1 MATLPEPELNFT
13 GDCPDCGEREIKL
26 PDPLPDI
33 GDDFD
38 WSARDYDSIRR
49 FMMEELAAR
58 FPDRQRWT
66 PADLEVVIV
75 EVLAAMLDQF
85 SDMLDRV
92 SQEAY
97 LGTARRPESVRRL
110 LSMIG
115 FDAIQRAMAKNEID
129 DTLTGLDAASALDQ
143 YWYDNPYAMEL
154 ARREGPRSIYTQYR
168 MVTVNDYAQRLEDH
182 PLVERAHAWSEWTG
196 SWMTVFVAVITWNNL
211 VLDEDKLKADIPQEI
226 RDQVD
231 TFNIDRGLPSDW
243 GPGFTLRGLLRPFI
257 DQYRMVGQEVFLD
270 DAVLVGISMSFSI
283 LLAKNY
289 YRSEVK
295 REIKEVLGD
304 GPEGFFRPGRLMF
317 GEDLHA
323 SDLIQ
328 TLMQLPG
335 VQNVCLNRFKR
346 VGSAFPDESDS
357 GLIKL
362 EGLEVAICDNDMSDP
377 NHGYY
382 RLYFHGGIKG

>member
-1 MATLPEPELNFT
+1 MATLNNPRLFFSGN
-13 GDCPDCGEREIKL
+13 CPDCGEREIIL
-26 PDPLPDI
+26 PDPLPEI

-66 PADLEVVIV
+66 PADIEVVIV
-75 EVLAAMLDQF
+75 EVLSAMLDQL

-92 SQEAY
+92 SHEAY
-97 LGTARRPESVRRL
+97 LASARRPESVRRL
-110 LSMIG
+110 LKMIG
-115 FDAIQRAMAKNEID
+115 YDVVQRAKANNEINQS
-129 DTLTGLDAASALDQ
+129 LTGLEAEKALEQ

-168 MVTVNDYAQRLEDH
+168 MVTVNDYAERIEEH
-182 PLVERAHAWSEWTG
+182 PLIERAHAWSEWTG
-196 SWMTVFVAVITWNNL
+196 SWMTVFVAIISWNNL
-211 VLDEDKLKADIPQEI
+211 RLDEDKIDTDIPLEIQE
-226 RDQVD
+226 QVD
-231 TFNIDRGLPSDW
+231 SFNIDRGIRAIDW
-243 GPGFTLRGLLRPFI
+243 HSEFTLRGLLRPFI
-257 DQYRMVGQEVFLD
+257 DQYRMVGQEVFLQ
-270 DAVLVGISMSFSI
+270 DAILTGISMSFSV
-283 LLAKNY
+283 LLSPNY
-289 YRSEVK
+289 YRSEVE

-304 GPEGFFRPGRLMF
+304 GPSGFFRPGRLKF

-335 VQNVCLNRFKR
+335 VQNICLNRFKR
-346 VGSAFPDESDS
+346 VGSAFPDESTT

-362 EGLEVAICDNDMSDP
+362 DG
-377 NHGYY
+377 
-382 RLYFHGGIKG
+382 